1 MQDNNTST
9 NKRIAKNTIMLY
21 IRMMLSMVISLYTSR
36 VVLQTLGV
44 VDYGIY
50 GVIGGVLA
58 MFTFINS
65 SMAGATSRFLTYELG
80 KGDNK
85 KLRDIFS
92 SAFCV
97 HVIIALLILILCETI
112 GVWFINSKLVIP
124 ANRLYAAHWVF
135 QLSILTMVVSVTQVP
150 YNASIFSHERMDVY
164 AYVEIANALLRLLVV
179 YILMI
184 GHFDKLILF
193 ATLNLLLSFIIAVVY
208 RYFCV
213 KKFNECRLRT
223 NFDKSLII
231 PMLSFSGWD
240 LFGNMSV
247 MVRSQGVNMLLNIF
261 FGPIM
266 NAALEIANKVQSVT
280 MNLSS
285 NVSTAMRPQIVKHYA
300 VNEYEKML
308 SLTRNGSR
316 LTFILM
322 MFFTIPIIAEVR
334 YILKLWLGVVP
345 EHTDLIC
352 VLTLLWNLCVCL
364 GITNSYAVDAT
375 GKVKKFSF
383 VAGIIYL
390 MTIPISYIAY
400 FFHYPY
406 WIPFVYNVLANLVTP
421 FISGSTLKKEIIGYS
436 YKKVLIPDMIRAIC
450 AAFVALVITCS
461 LHLFLPES
469 LLRFFLTVALSFS
482 ITLLLSYFIILPKN
496 VSEKIWKYI
505 INKCIKNNT
514 WWKNLE

>member
-213 KKFNECRLRT
+213 KLLDN
-223 NFDKSLII
+223 
-231 PMLSFSGWD
+231 SF
-240 LFGNMSV
+240 L
-247 MVRSQGVNMLLNIF
+247 
-261 FGPIM
+261 
-266 NAALEIANKVQSVT
+266 
-280 MNLSS
+280 
-285 NVSTAMRPQIVKHYA
+285 
-300 VNEYEKML
+300 
-308 SLTRNGSR
+308 
-316 LTFILM
+316 
-322 MFFTIPIIAEVR
+322 
-334 YILKLWLGVVP
+334 
-345 EHTDLIC
+345 
-352 VLTLLWNLCVCL
+352 
-364 GITNSYAVDAT
+364 
-375 GKVKKFSF
+375 
-383 VAGIIYL
+383 
-390 MTIPISYIAY
+390 
-400 FFHYPY
+400 
-406 WIPFVYNVLANLVTP
+406 
-421 FISGSTLKKEIIGYS
+421 
-436 YKKVLIPDMIRAIC
+436 
-450 AAFVALVITCS
+450 
-461 LHLFLPES
+461 
-469 LLRFFLTVALSFS
+469 
-482 ITLLLSYFIILPKN
+482 
-496 VSEKIWKYI
+496 
-505 INKCIKNNT
+505 
-514 WWKNLE
+514 